1 MKTYPLDKIL
11 IAGNDYVME
20 GKRGYVIREVA
31 TDSATK
37 GVLKVE
43 GAPVLEVVK
52 DICPLYPT
60 LTNSNPALDLGDYFV
75 VVEPNEKLRFEGDSG
90 SKIRIVGEIF
100 ELETGEAVP
109 GGLHLRHDEQTGKY
123 LTYFSGDVTAD
134 AGETVSQYTEV
145 FPIDTEIGAGRKY
158 VLLGGYQA
166 EARLDNLVNVPDF
179 YSRVYINDD
188 PQDILSRNAGPYGID
203 GRSAPNPPRF
213 TDATADPGAAVDV
226 EKIRYQLELGK
237 MELIPGD
244 RFKVGIIN
252 EGADYTVPTGRTLSR
267 IVHVIVGYIKVK

>member
-1 MKTYPLDKIL
+1 MKTYPLDKVL
-11 IAGNDYVME
+11 DTGTDYTME
-20 GKRGYVIREVA
+20 GKRGYVIKKVA
-31 TDSATK
+31 TDSTTR

-60 LTNSNPALDLGDYFV
+60 LTNINPALDLGEYYV
-75 VVEPNEKLRFEGDSG
+75 VVEPNEKLRFEGSSG
-90 SKIRIVGEIF
+90 SKIRIIGEIF

-109 GGLHLRHDEQTGKY
+109 GALHLRHDEQAGKY

-134 AGETVSQYTEV
+134 AETTVDSKTEV
-145 FPIDTEIGAGRKY
+145 FPIDIEIGAGRKY

-166 EARLDNLVNVPDF
+166 EARLDNLVNVPGF

-188 PQDILSRNAGPYGID
+188 PQDILSRTAGPYGID
-203 GRSAPNPPRF
+203 GRSAPNPPRLS
-213 TDATADPGAAVDV
+213 DASADPGPAVDV
-226 EKIRYQLELGK
+226 EKAMYKLVLEK

-244 RFKVGIIN
+244 KFKIGIIN
-252 EGADYTVPTGRTLSR
+252 EGEDYTVPTGRTLSR
-267 IVHVIVGYIKVK
+267 VAHVIVGYIKVK